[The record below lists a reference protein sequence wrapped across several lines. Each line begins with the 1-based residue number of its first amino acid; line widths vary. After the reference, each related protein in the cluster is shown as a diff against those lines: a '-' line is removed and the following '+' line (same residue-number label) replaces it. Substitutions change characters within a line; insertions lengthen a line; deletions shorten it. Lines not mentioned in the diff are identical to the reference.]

1 MTLFLKLFP
10 FHTCFTPDGC
20 EVGRSFLKDF
30 FINHIKLTIMNH
42 LLDILTDEKKSFE
55 FPLWVPAVLLP
66 LGLVALMCIAG
77 WLETLV

>member
-1 MTLFLKLFP
+1 
-10 FHTCFTPDGC
+10 
-20 EVGRSFLKDF
+20 
-30 FINHIKLTIMNH
+30 MNH